1 MAATH
6 AESEAATLPGY
17 KADLTQCSV
26 SGLSSGAFMTVQ
38 LHLAHS
44 SMFAGAGVIAGGPYR
59 CAESFRGASAIAE
72 DAYVQGALY
81 LCMNPLIPQA
91 GPNPERL
98 AAIARQTA
106 ADRLIDP
113 LRNLADD
120 RIYIFTGSEDK
131 VVNSSVVRTTRRFY
145 ELLGVSPSNL
155 LFVGDVGA
163 GHAILTT
170 NPEDNPLAANRPPYI
185 NRVPGAR
192 MQSWDILEHIYG
204 PLRPPAE
211 KPGGRLLRF
220 DQREF
225 FGSERRASMSK
236 YAYAYVPKSVQDGAR
251 CRIHVALHGCKQ
263 GYNYVNVV
271 DGRPD
276 HANEPPFGDRYL
288 TSTGY
293 NEIAD
298 TNDIIVLYPQVEGVD
313 DEETQNPDGCWDW
326 WGYSSADAAQPD
338 FYSQQAI
345 QIRAIHGMLQ
355 RLGGR

>member
-1 MAATH
+1 MTPAH
-6 AESEAATLPGY
+6 ALSEAVTLPGY
-17 KADLTQCSV
+17 RANLAQCSV

-98 AAIARQTA
+98 AAVARQTA

-113 LRNLADD
+113 LDNLADD
-120 RIYIFTGSEDK
+120 RIYIFTGSEDR
-131 VVNSSVVRTTRRFY
+131 VVDSSVVHTTRRFY
-145 ELLGVSPSNL
+145 ELLGVPASSL
-155 LFVGDVGA
+155 KFVGDVHA

-185 NRVPGAR
+185 NRIPGTR

-204 PLRPPAE
+204 PLNPPAAE
-211 KPGGRLLRF
+211 LSGRLLRF

-225 FGSERRASMSK
+225 FGNERRASMSR
-236 YAYAYVPKSVQDGAR
+236 YGYLYVPKSVEDGAP

-263 GYNYVNVV
+263 GYNYVNVI

-276 HANEPPFGDRYL
+276 HGHEPPFGDRYV
-288 TSTGY
+288 TRTGY

-298 TNDIIVLYPQVEGVD
+298 SNDIVVLYPQVEGVD
-313 DEETQNPDGCWDW
+313 DEDVQNPDGCWDW
-326 WGYSSADAAQPD
+326 WGYSSPDADQPD
-338 FYSQQAI
+338 FYSRQAI

-355 RLGGR
+355 RLGSR